1 MFTKVL
7 VANRGEIAVRIIKA
21 CQEMGIKT
29 VAIYSEVDKNAP
41 HVQLADESVNL
52 GDPTPI
58 ESYLNIPKI
67 IKFAQDVEAEAIHP
81 GYGFLAENPD
91 FAKTCDDIGI
101 KFIGPSPKVI
111 SLMGD
116 KIAAKKTM
124 EKADV
129 PVIPGYH
136 GTKQDNSYLVKEGKK
151 IGFPLLVKAAAG
163 GGGKGMRIV
172 HSEDTL
178 EESIESA
185 KRESKSSFGNDT
197 VFLEKY
203 IDKPRHIEFQ
213 ILADENGNTV
223 HLFERECSIQ
233 RRHQKIIEET
243 PSPVMTKKLRE
254 QMGEAAVAAA
264 EAVGYSNAGT
274 VEFMVDGDLN
284 FYFMEMNTRLQVEH
298 PITEMTTGVDLAK
311 WQLRIASGM
320 SLTLKQKDLMQRG
333 HAIECRIYAED
344 PSNGFLPSIGTLE
357 KVEPPTGPNV
367 RDDSGIYTGMEV
379 TPYYDPMLAKLVVS
393 SENRD
398 ESINKMLWALSRY
411 IVLGVTTN
419 ISFLKKVLEHE
430 EFKKGN
436 ITTHFIDN
444 YFKDW
449 TTAKEGLP
457 VDAIIALAVYD
468 SMHSKSHEIVRYKEA
483 DPHSPWKNVGR
494 WRVGGRGGC
503 DVLFINYEHEKH
515 VYNVTI
521 ERRENSYFVMY
532 NNIEYKVK
540 AEEIKPGYLKIKIG
554 DRFIKSVITEGEK
567 EKYVFVDGNVFKV
580 RSVELT
586 GVKKTKKKE
595 EGDLSSPISGKVVSV
610 KSKEGAAVKKGDVL
624 MVIEAMKME
633 YLIRA
638 PYDGKVKKVNFKE
651 KDQIEIG
658 QNTVELIKN
667 KEA

>member
-1 MFTKVL
+1 MFKKVL
-7 VANRGEIAVRIIKA
+7 IANRGEIAVRIIKA

-29 VAIYSEVDKNAP
+29 VAIYSEVDKYAP
-41 HVQLADESVNL
+41 HVQLADETMNL

-67 IKFAQDVEAEAIHP
+67 IKFAQDVDAEAIHP

-91 FAKTCDDIGI
+91 FAKTCNDIGI

-116 KIAAKKTM
+116 KIAAKRTM
-124 EKADV
+124 EKAGV

-136 GTKQDNSYLVKEGKK
+136 STKQDNVSLMKEGKK

-172 HSEDTL
+172 HSEDIL

-203 IDKPRHIEFQ
+203 LDKPRHIEFQ
-213 ILADENGNTV
+213 ILADENGNV
-223 HLFERECSIQ
+223 IHLFERECSIQ

-243 PSPVMTKKLRE
+243 PSPVMNKKLRE
-254 QMGEAAVAAA
+254 KMGEAAVKAAK
-264 EAVGYSNAGT
+264 AVGYTNAGT

-320 SLTLKQKDLMQRG
+320 NLTLKQKDLTQRG

-357 KVEPPTGPNV
+357 RVEPPTGPNV
-367 RDDSGIYTGMEV
+367 RDDSGIYTGMEI
-379 TPYYDPMLAKLVVS
+379 TPFYDPMLAKLVVS

-449 TTAKEGLP
+449 TIAKEGLP
-457 VDAIIALAVYD
+457 VDAIIALAIYD
-468 SMHSKSHEIVRYKEA
+468 SMHSKKQEIVRYKEA
-483 DPHSPWKNVGR
+483 DPHSPWKHVGR
-494 WRVGGRGGC
+494 WRVGQ
-503 DVLFINYEHEKH
+503 E
-515 VYNVTI
+515 
-521 ERRENSYFVMY
+521 
-532 NNIEYKVK
+532 
-540 AEEIKPGYLKIKIG
+540 AE
-554 DRFIKSVITEGEK
+554 
-567 EKYVFVDGNVFKV
+567 
-580 RSVELT
+580 
-586 GVKKTKKKE
+586 
-595 EGDLSSPISGKVVSV
+595 
-610 KSKEGAAVKKGDVL
+610 
-624 MVIEAMKME
+624 
-633 YLIRA
+633 
-638 PYDGKVKKVNFKE
+638 
-651 KDQIEIG
+651 
-658 QNTVELIKN
+658 
-667 KEA
+667 

>member
-1 MFTKVL
+1 M

-21 CQEMGIKT
+21 CQEIGIKT
-29 VAIYSEVDKNAP
+29 VAIYSDVDRNAP
-41 HVQLADESVNL
+41 HVQIADESMNL

-67 IKFAQDVEAEAIHP
+67 IKFAQELDVEAIHP

-101 KFIGPSPKVI
+101 KFIGPSPEVI

-124 EKADV
+124 EKANV

-136 GTKQDNSYLVKEGKK
+136 GTKQDNASLVKEGKR

-172 HSEDTL
+172 HSHDTL

-213 ILADENGNTV
+213 ILADNKGNV
-223 HLFERECSIQ
+223 IHLFERECSVQ

-243 PSPVMTKKLRE
+243 PSPIMTKKLRDE
-254 QMGEAAVAAA
+254 MGQAAVAAA
-264 EAVGYSNAGT
+264 KAVGYTNAGT
-274 VEFMVDGDLN
+274 VEFMVDGNLN

-320 SLTLKQKDLMQRG
+320 DLTLKQKDLFQRG

-344 PSNGFLPSIGTLE
+344 PANGFLPSVGVLE
-357 KVEPPTGPNV
+357 KVEPPKGPNV
-367 RDDSGIYTGMEV
+367 RDDSGIFTGMEV
-379 TPYYDPMLAKLVVS
+379 TPYYDPMLSKLVVS
-393 SENRD
+393 SESRH
-398 ESINKMLWALSRY
+398 ESINKMVWALSRY
-411 IVLGVTTN
+411 VILGVTTN
-419 ISFLKKVLEHE
+419 IPFLKKVLEHD

-436 ITTHFIDN
+436 ITTHFIDD
-444 YFKDW
+444 YFQDW
-449 TTAKEGLP
+449 TVAKDGLP
-457 VDAIIALAVYD
+457 IDALISLAVYD
-468 SMHSKSHEIVRYKEA
+468 SMHSKSQETVRYKEA

-494 WRVGGRGGC
+494 WRVGG
-503 DVLFINYEHEKH
+503 
-515 VYNVTI
+515 
-521 ERRENSYFVMY
+521 
-532 NNIEYKVK
+532 
-540 AEEIKPGYLKIKIG
+540 
-554 DRFIKSVITEGEK
+554 K
-567 EKYVFVDGNVFKV
+567 EV
-580 RSVELT
+580 
-586 GVKKTKKKE
+586 
-595 EGDLSSPISGKVVSV
+595 
-610 KSKEGAAVKKGDVL
+610 
-624 MVIEAMKME
+624 
-633 YLIRA
+633 
-638 PYDGKVKKVNFKE
+638 
-651 KDQIEIG
+651 
-658 QNTVELIKN
+658 
-667 KEA
+667 